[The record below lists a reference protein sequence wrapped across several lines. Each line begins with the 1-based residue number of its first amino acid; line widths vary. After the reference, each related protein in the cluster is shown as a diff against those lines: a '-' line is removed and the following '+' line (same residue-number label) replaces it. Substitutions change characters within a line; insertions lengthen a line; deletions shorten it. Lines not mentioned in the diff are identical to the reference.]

1 MTVYNDSISSYITD
15 LFVKQDE
22 ALEETLEQIR
32 KNEMPEYAITPEEGQ
47 FLQFLVRAA
56 GTTLAVEIGTLGGYS
71 GIWIARGLSFGGK
84 LITLEIDTKHAQ
96 VARQNFERAGVGNM
110 VEVREG
116 DAKKLLEDLS
126 TDAPFDLVFIDAL
139 KTDYLHY
146 LEWAEN
152 NIVIGGLIV
161 AHNALRGGSIV
172 DESGQDEA
180 TQSMREFNR
189 RVAENPKL
197 LSTIFPGGDGM
208 VIAVKIE

>member
-1 MTVYNDSISSYITD
+1 MTVYNDSISRYITD
-15 LFVKQDE
+15 LFVKQDK

-71 GIWIARGLSFGGK
+71 GIWIARGMAFGGR
-84 LITLEIDTKHAQ
+84 LITLEIDAKHAQ
-96 VARQNFERAGVGNM
+96 VARQNFDRAGVGNL

-116 DAKKLLEDLS
+116 DAKNLLEDLS
-126 TDAPFDLVFIDAL
+126 TDAPFDLVFIDAQ
-139 KTDYLHY
+139 KNDYLHY

-172 DESGQDEA
+172 DDSGQDEA

-189 RVAENPKL
+189 RIAENPKL
-197 LSTIFPGGDGM
+197 LSTIYPGGDGM